1 MSPKDRIEK
10 LHLIYCG
17 FSLLIRTFAR
27 KFYLYGCVKTAVA
40 DGRED
45 IMSSNDGKMLS
56 LEKEGHIQEMAT
68 SNRLASCASRA
79 VGLPQNERRWFIA
92 FVGNNQEKAAAR
104 RLEGMDYEVYLPV
117 QEVVSV
123 WKDGRRKLRERI
135 VLPNLLFLHLT
146 ELERKDVVALPFV
159 KRFMVDRAGKVDA
172 YNRHPLAVIPDGQM
186 ERFKFMLGQ
195 DEKEVSMEPLTLKT
209 GDAVRIIR
217 GSLAGLEGHVYQGNS
232 GKSYVAVKLDFLG
245 CAIAEVALTDVEL
258 IQHS

>member
-1 MSPKDRIEK
+1 MAGE
-10 LHLIYCG
+10 
-17 FSLLIRTFAR
+17 
-27 KFYLYGCVKTAVA
+27 
-40 DGRED
+40 REN

-56 LEKEGHIQEMAT
+56 LKKEGHIQEMAT

-172 YNRHPLAVIPDGQM
+172 YNRHPSSGDPRRTDGTIQVYARAGR
-186 ERFKFMLGQ
+186 EGGFHGAA
-195 DEKEVSMEPLTLKT
+195 
-209 GDAVRIIR
+209 DAEDRR
-217 GSLAGLEGHVYQGNS
+217 CRAHHPRQS
-232 GKSYVAVKLDFLG
+232 GRS
-245 CAIAEVALTDVEL
+245 
-258 IQHS
+258 